1 MQKNRIIKLFDSMN
15 NDYFSYC
22 ENLSKKALQ
31 LGKFLNRNLEFL
43 ANSYNNLCIE
53 TVKDQIQS

>member
-1 MQKNRIIKLFDSMN
+1 MKITSMLKQKYKNLNRVTKAIIKSNPMQKNRIIKLFDSMN

-31 LGKFLNRNLEFL
+31 LGKF
-43 ANSYNNLCIE
+43 
-53 TVKDQIQS
+53 